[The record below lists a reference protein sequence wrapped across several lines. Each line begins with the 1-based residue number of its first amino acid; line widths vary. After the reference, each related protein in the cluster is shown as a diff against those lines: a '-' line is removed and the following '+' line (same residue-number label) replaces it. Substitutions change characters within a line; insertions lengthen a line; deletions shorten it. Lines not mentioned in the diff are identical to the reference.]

1 MAKRSKIRQFS
12 NEDWK
17 SNCIVAK
24 DIITAPEF
32 SQDDFDDV
40 KQELCIGLYQESDKY
55 RTRKSDWA
63 TFRWK
68 ILAQVAGKIKRER
81 MQPSST
87 YMRTPN
93 ISLNEPLWS
102 DALSRDDHPTLMDIV
117 TNDHTLADG
126 NESDGVERLGL
137 IVDVRHFID
146 SLPPLYQRIC
156 NVLCHYN
163 ITDASKKL
171 KIPKRTMARR
181 IGEIR
186 VRMIEAGLDEYIL
199 KRTIWGECISEKSPL
214 I

>member
-17 SNCIVAK
+17 SICIVAK

-81 MQPSST
+81 MRPSST

-93 ISLNEPLWS
+93 ISLNEPLC
-102 DALSRDDHPTLMDIV
+102 LM
-117 TNDHTLADG
+117 
-126 NESDGVERLGL
+126 
-137 IVDVRHFID
+137 HFPEMITQ
-146 SLPPLYQRIC
+146 PLWI
-156 NVLCHYN
+156 
-163 ITDASKKL
+163 
-171 KIPKRTMARR
+171 
-181 IGEIR
+181 
-186 VRMIEAGLDEYIL
+186 
-199 KRTIWGECISEKSPL
+199 
-214 I
+214 